1 MLPGLADPVLESQRI
16 FRVLLDALAHPGRIV
31 VMPGPDS
38 SPAPIHGAAAAIC
51 LALVDHETPL
61 WLDAAAAR
69 GGMAEFVRFHCGCQV
84 VEAPEQARFAVVS
97 DPDAMPPLARFDI
110 GTDEFPDRSATVIVQ
125 TRGLSEGPGRR
136 LTGPG
141 IAGESRLEVSGLPAS
156 LWRALDA
163 NHALFPRGVDVLLTD
178 GARLVALPRTTKVEA

>member
-1 MLPGLADPVLESQRI
+1 
-16 FRVLLDALAHPGRIV
+16 
-31 VMPGPDS
+31 
-38 SPAPIHGAAAAIC
+38 
-51 LALVDHETPL
+51 
-61 WLDAAAAR
+61 
-69 GGMAEFVRFHCGCQV
+69 QV